1 MFLRLKKYTEIY
13 SIVSNMSRKVLVK
26 EKKKITRLKVSKGK
40 KTVLVDLDVL
50 WYFKQLQGC

>member
-1 MFLRLKKYTEIY
+1 MFLRLKKYSEIY